1 MVYSTRD
8 GILTVAAIARDP
20 LMLRALLGLGLL
32 LLPAA
37 AEAVCPSVRWNFKFG
52 QETTTSRET
61 DGAPCIFQM
70 TNVGGDGAIYGV
82 EIATPPKNGTALAS
96 GRALV
101 VYKPKAGFK
110 GEDSFVFELVGKL
123 EGNPT
128 SAKVRVTV
136 TVK

>member
-1 MVYSTRD
+1 M
-8 GILTVAAIARDP
+8 LNQKP
-20 LMLRALLGLGLL
+20 LMRGSLMRCCMFLLGLL
-32 LLPAA
+32 LVPSAA
-37 AEAVCPSVRWNFKFG
+37 NADCPSVHWNFKLG
-52 QETTTSRET
+52 QETATSRVT
-61 DGAPCIFQM
+61 DGTPCFFRM
-70 TNVGGDGAIYGV
+70 TDIGGNGAIYGV

-96 GRALV
+96 GRSMV

-123 EGNPT
+123 DGTPT